1 MCLVPELLNRS
12 DVAPSKGK
20 GKKKLQLV
28 GSTTVGSNVVM
39 RYERLHRGNFFADF
53 RRDKRLYPEVYHCIV
68 QRTGQAQILAWTQHS
83 TLQAAQASA
92 EEHLE
97 RFSNSDNPPTGL
109 PESKSS
115 AAK

>member
-1 MCLVPELLNRS
+1 MCLVAELLNRS

-28 GSTTVGSNVVM
+28 DSTTVGSNAVI
-39 RYERLHRGNFFADF
+39 RYERRRRGNFFADF

-68 QRTGQAQILAWTQHS
+68 QRTGHAQILAWTQHS
-83 TLQAAQASA
+83 TLQAAQSSA

-97 RFSNSDNPPTGL
+97 RFSRSNADTTL
-109 PESKSS
+109 PQPKSS